1 MYNWG
6 LVPVLERMR
15 RLNGEGAPLLAHQVY
30 TAMRELLHQLEDVDL
45 QSVVECFQNIKPSTA
60 HVEGAFSLMGA
71 IIGQRRSLLS
81 TNSSSDVFFVCPWN
95 GYFRKR

>member
-1 MYNWG
+1 M
-6 LVPVLERMR
+6 VLAQVGMVR
-15 RLNGEGAPLLAHQVY
+15 GEPL
-30 TAMRELLHQLEDVDL
+30 EKCSVDL

-81 TNSSSDVFFVCPWN
+81 TNSASDVFFICGNRHSPWN
-95 GYFRKR
+95 EMALQEEVTVRELCLNCLNC